1 MRRWQSERSVTS
13 VTTVAAVDAEGAA
26 GDGDFFELLGAPRR
40 EDEIRAAAG
49 QFQRRRAAD
58 AARCSR
64 DDDRLVF
71 QRRGHD
77 TRTHITCYASRRCSG
92 ASSSQQSSSHS
103 PATTNRTCRNCFPIP
118 DAQLVSEANKPVRM
132 SEMKGNVV
140 VYDFIFT
147 HCAGTCPMMTAT
159 MQKLTKKI
167 PKQSPV
173 RFVSIS
179 VDPIRDTP
187 EVLRGYA
194 MYARNDPRWMFL
206 TGDRKTI
213 VDLSVKGFKLAAGDA
228 TERQTSRSCTA

>member
-1 MRRWQSERSVTS
+1 MFRRLLLP
-13 VTTVAAVDAEGAA
+13 AVLIAIACHHESDLPKL
-26 GDGDFFELLGAPRR
+26 F
-40 EDEIRAAAG
+40 
-49 QFQRRRAAD
+49 
-58 AARCSR
+58 
-64 DDDRLVF
+64 RL
-71 QRRGHD
+71 
-77 TRTHITCYASRRCSG
+77 
-92 ASSSQQSSSHS
+92 
-103 PATTNRTCRNCFPIP
+103 P

-132 SEMKGNVV
+132 IDMHGNVV

-167 PKQSPV
+167 AKNAPV

-228 TERQTSRSCTA
+228 TGEANESVLHSVKFAIADKKGVIREYYSATNDDAVEHVAGTVNELLRED

>member
-1 MRRWQSERSVTS
+1 MFRRLLLP
-13 VTTVAAVDAEGAA
+13 AVLIAIACHHESDLPKL
-26 GDGDFFELLGAPRR
+26 F
-40 EDEIRAAAG
+40 
-49 QFQRRRAAD
+49 
-58 AARCSR
+58 
-64 DDDRLVF
+64 RL
-71 QRRGHD
+71 
-77 TRTHITCYASRRCSG
+77 
-92 ASSSQQSSSHS
+92 
-103 PATTNRTCRNCFPIP
+103 P

-132 SEMKGNVV
+132 SDMHGNVV

-167 PKQSPV
+167 AKNAPV

-187 EVLRGYA
+187 EILRGYA

-228 TERQTSRSCTA
+228 TGAPNESVLHSVKFAVADKKGVIREYYSATNDDAVDHVASTVYELLRED

>member
-1 MRRWQSERSVTS
+1 MFRRLLLP
-13 VTTVAAVDAEGAA
+13 AVLLALACHHES
-26 GDGDFFELLGAPRR
+26 DFPKL
-40 EDEIRAAAG
+40 
-49 QFQRRRAAD
+49 
-58 AARCSR
+58 
-64 DDDRLVF
+64 
-71 QRRGHD
+71 
-77 TRTHITCYASRRCSG
+77 
-92 ASSSQQSSSHS
+92 
-103 PATTNRTCRNCFPIP
+103 FPLP
-118 DAQLVSEANKPVRM
+118 DAQLVSEANKPVRI

-147 HCAGTCPMMTAT
+147 NCAGTCPMMTAT
-159 MQKLTKKI
+159 MQKLTKRI

-194 MYARNDPRWMFL
+194 MYARNDPRWLFL

-228 TERQTSRSCTA
+228 TDAANESVLHSVKFAIADKNGVIREYYSATNDDAVDHVASTVNELLRED

>member
-1 MRRWQSERSVTS
+1 MFRRLLLP
-13 VTTVAAVDAEGAA
+13 AV
-26 GDGDFFELLGAPRR
+26 LLALACHHESDLPKM
-40 EDEIRAAAG
+40 
-49 QFQRRRAAD
+49 FV
-58 AARCSR
+58 
-64 DDDRLVF
+64 L
-71 QRRGHD
+71 
-77 TRTHITCYASRRCSG
+77 
-92 ASSSQQSSSHS
+92 
-103 PATTNRTCRNCFPIP
+103 P
-118 DAQLVSEANKPVRM
+118 DAQLVSETNKPVRM

-147 HCAGTCPMMTAT
+147 HCSGTCPMMTAT

-167 PKQSPV
+167 AKQSPV

-213 VDLSVKGFKLAAGDA
+213 VDLSAKGFKLAAGDA
-228 TERQTSRSCTA
+228 TDAANESVLHSVKFVVADKKGVIREYYSATNDDAVDHVASTVNELLRED

>member
-1 MRRWQSERSVTS
+1 MFRRLLLP
-13 VTTVAAVDAEGAA
+13 AVLIALACHHESDLPKL
-26 GDGDFFELLGAPRR
+26 FVL
-40 EDEIRAAAG
+40 
-49 QFQRRRAAD
+49 
-58 AARCSR
+58 
-64 DDDRLVF
+64 
-71 QRRGHD
+71 
-77 TRTHITCYASRRCSG
+77 
-92 ASSSQQSSSHS
+92 
-103 PATTNRTCRNCFPIP
+103 P
-118 DAQLVSEANKPVRM
+118 DAQLVSEANKPVRI

-194 MYARNDPRWMFL
+194 MYARNDPRWTFL

-213 VDLSVKGFKLAAGDA
+213 VDLSVNGFKLAAGDA
-228 TERQTSRSCTA
+228 TGAANESVLHSVKFAIADKKGVIREYYSATNDDAVQHVASTVNELLRED

>member
-1 MRRWQSERSVTS
+1 MFRRLLLP
-13 VTTVAAVDAEGAA
+13 AVFLAFACHHESD
-26 GDGDFFELLGAPRR
+26 LPKL
-40 EDEIRAAAG
+40 
-49 QFQRRRAAD
+49 
-58 AARCSR
+58 
-64 DDDRLVF
+64 
-71 QRRGHD
+71 
-77 TRTHITCYASRRCSG
+77 
-92 ASSSQQSSSHS
+92 
-103 PATTNRTCRNCFPIP
+103 FPIP
-118 DAQLVSEANKPVRM
+118 EAQLVTETGKPVRM

-147 HCAGTCPMMTAT
+147 SCAGTCPMMTAT

-206 TGDRKTI
+206 TGDGKTI
-213 VDLSVKGFKLAAGDA
+213 VDLSAKGFKLAAGDA
-228 TERQTSRSCTA
+228 TGAANESVLHSVKFAIADKNGVIREYYSATNDDAVDHVASTVNELLRED

>member
-1 MRRWQSERSVTS
+1 MFRRLLLP
-13 VTTVAAVDAEGAA
+13 AVLIGIACHHESD
-26 GDGDFFELLGAPRR
+26 LPKL
-40 EDEIRAAAG
+40 
-49 QFQRRRAAD
+49 
-58 AARCSR
+58 
-64 DDDRLVF
+64 
-71 QRRGHD
+71 
-77 TRTHITCYASRRCSG
+77 
-92 ASSSQQSSSHS
+92 
-103 PATTNRTCRNCFPIP
+103 FPIP
-118 DAQLVSEANKPVRM
+118 EAQLVTEAGKPVRM
-132 SEMKGNVV
+132 SDMKGNVV

-194 MYARNDPRWMFL
+194 IYARNDPRWMFL

-213 VDLSVKGFKLAAGDA
+213 VDLSMNGFKLAAGDA
-228 TERQTSRSCTA
+228 TDSANESVLHSVKFVVADKKGVIRDYYAATNDDAVAHVTGVINALLRED